1 MRRLILPGLALL
13 ALAGCTTPGTGW
25 ARASDLSVYGAMD
38 QYGAIAR
45 EHSVLCGG
53 FGTAV
58 VADAWQEDFGARE
71 AAVNAR
77 LADRHGSE
85 AVARAVE
92 GRRLRAP
99 CEEVPT
105 LKWRHRYERLLRL
118 LEARLGLA

>member
-1 MRRLILPGLALL
+1 MKRLLLSGLGLL
-13 ALAGCTTPGTGW
+13 AMAGCTTPGTGW
-25 ARASDLSVYGAMD
+25 ARASDLSIYGAMD

-45 EHSVLCGG
+45 EQSVLCGG

-71 AAVNAR
+71 AAVTAR
-77 LADRHGSE
+77 LADRHGAN
-85 AVARAVE
+85 AVAAATT

-99 CEEVPT
+99 CEPVPT